1 MARIV
6 VPFDGGPS
14 SAHAL
19 ALACGT
25 VAEPIDVVEAI
36 YVVRVP
42 PQLPIGADLPAAR
55 SRAWDRLA
63 RAETV
68 ATGYR
73 ARLTTLLVMA
83 RAVGPGIVAAA
94 EGADLLLLGRRDRRF
109 AARLRGY
116 RTLRHV
122 LAHAPCQVLVVPVP
136 ATGRADMGDN
146 PFLLSPPGAPDPRS
160 GAVLLFPVSR
170 AHGGAGGER
179 AVSRVLSLPSS
190 DRGDDARWVRDV
202 TRDG

>member
-6 VPFDGGPS
+6 VPFDGGPA

-19 ALACGT
+19 TLACGT
-25 VAEPIDVVEAI
+25 VAEPTDVVEAI

-55 SRAWDRLA
+55 ARAWDRLA
-63 RAETV
+63 RAEAL

-94 EGADLLLLGRRDRRF
+94 EGGDLLLLGRRDRRV

-122 LAHAPCQVLVVPVP
+122 LAHAPCQALIVYVP
-136 ATGRADMGDN
+136 ATRRGRTREDR
-146 PFLLSPPGAPDPRS
+146 FLLAPPGTPDQAPDN
-160 GAVLLFPVSR
+160 V
-170 AHGGAGGER
+170 
-179 AVSRVLSLPSS
+179 RVLPRPRPASGTQDPGSV
-190 DRGDDARWVRDV
+190 DAPVGRIIPGNR
-202 TRDG
+202 RRS